1 MIEGMPAS
9 IRIIQSS
16 TCLSQ
21 ALAKKQIK
29 IVTPSEIK
37 NENMQA
43 KNATAKFAIR
53 ILKSPK
59 LNGSVLTSQSP
70 FSKKSK
76 RLTSAKKLVEFSS
89 KNPTS
94 KSKSMADKSV
104 KAYTP
109 PLKICPVIGYFTG
122 INPIFSTVF

>member
-16 TCLSQ
+16 TCLSH

-29 IVTPSEIK
+29 IVMPSEIK

-43 KNATAKFAIR
+43 KNATAKFATR
-53 ILKSPK
+53 ILNSPK
-59 LNGSVLTSQSP
+59 LKGSVLTSQSP

-89 KNPTS
+89 KIQR
-94 KSKSMADKSV
+94 V
-104 KAYTP
+104 KA
-109 PLKICPVIGYFTG
+109 KAWQIKV
-122 INPIFSTVF
+122 

>member
-1 MIEGMPAS
+1 MIEGMPAR
-9 IRIIQSS
+9 ILIIQSS

-53 ILKSPK
+53 ILNSPK

-76 RLTSAKKLVEFSS
+76 RLTSAKKLVEFIS

-104 KAYTP
+104 KRYIA

-122 INPIFSTVF
+122 INPIFSIVF

>member
-1 MIEGMPAS
+1 MIEGMPAR

-21 ALAKKQIK
+21 ALAKKQIN

-43 KNATAKFAIR
+43 KNATAKFATR
-53 ILKSPK
+53 ILNSPK
-59 LNGSVLTSQSP
+59 LKGSVLTSQSP

-76 RLTSAKKLVEFSS
+76 RLTSTKNSWNLVV
-89 KNPTS
+89 KTPR
-94 KSKSMADKSV
+94 V
-104 KAYTP
+104 KA
-109 PLKICPVIGYFTG
+109 KARRIKV
-122 INPIFSTVF
+122 